1 MSMKGNFARTILC
14 SGTTSVDFGLY
25 SSIVGVCEEEI
36 CCAEAA
42 EETEGAE
49 AVDKEGCS
57 VLAACGHSSAAEKTH
72 ATVAAKTEIARQD
85 FIARSS
91 GETRLV
97 SHRAARNLRFW
108 RSLRCRLRSIRFRAS
123 DFDEAPLLAPGQA
136 RHLARLS
143 FGLHDEIIG
152 QVRPDAVL
160 GIVQAGLN
168 GESHAGFEHGVIAE
182 RRIRFVVA
190 SPTFAVRGPMINVGS
205 DAILHLVFVDFVRH
219 GGAGDAGDG
228 FFLLHQAA
236 IAAHG
241 PNLFHLV
248 REWMKEHRPV

>member
-1 MSMKGNFARTILC
+1 MSMNGNFARSILC

-97 SHRAARNLRFW
+97 SHRGTLAADLAERTAAARAFRQGAASAVPQAL
-108 RSLRCRLRSIRFRAS
+108 SLKRL
-123 DFDEAPLLAPGQA
+123 
-136 RHLARLS
+136 
-143 FGLHDEIIG
+143 
-152 QVRPDAVL
+152 
-160 GIVQAGLN
+160 
-168 GESHAGFEHGVIAE
+168 
-182 RRIRFVVA
+182 
-190 SPTFAVRGPMINVGS
+190 
-205 DAILHLVFVDFVRH
+205 
-219 GGAGDAGDG
+219 
-228 FFLLHQAA
+228 
-236 IAAHG
+236 
-241 PNLFHLV
+241 
-248 REWMKEHRPV
+248 